1 MLMRKVSLWLVV
13 LITLLLQV
21 TLFTRIEVG
30 GIGPDP
36 VLIVL
41 VLVALALG
49 PVVGALLGFLIGLAQ
64 LAILSTSM
72 VSAPLA
78 ATLVGYLV
86 GKYGTK
92 IMYESYLVQ
101 FLILFLGVLAYDIVN
116 FTISSPGQLG
126 LVLVRF
132 SLGSALY
139 TAAVGV
145 VLVVFIEK
153 VVGLRLIK

>member
-1 MLMRKVSLWLVV
+1 MRKFSLWLLI

-21 TLFTRIEVG
+21 TLFSRIEVA

-41 VLVALALG
+41 VIVALALG
-49 PVVGALLGFLIGLAQ
+49 PVVGMLFGFLIGLSQ

-78 ATLVGYLV
+78 ATVVGYLV

-101 FLILFLGVLAYDIVN
+101 FLILILGVLIFDVIN
-116 FTISSPGQLG
+116 FGISCPGQLG
-126 LVLVRF
+126 MVLVRF

-139 TAAVGV
+139 TAAVGIL
-145 VLVVFIEK
+145 LVVFMERI
-153 VVGLRLIK
+153 VGLRLIK

>member
-1 MLMRKVSLWLVV
+1 MHKFSLWLLV

-36 VLIVL
+36 ALIML

-49 PVVGALLGFLIGLAQ
+49 PVVGMLFGFLMGFSQ

-78 ATLVGYLV
+78 ATVVGYLV

-101 FLILFLGVLAYDIVN
+101 FLILVLGVLAYDIIN
-116 FTISSPGQLG
+116 FAISSPGQLG
-126 LVLVRF
+126 LILVRF

-139 TAAVGV
+139 TAAIGV
-145 VLVVFIEK
+145 MLVVFIERI
-153 VVGLRLIK
+153 VGLRLIK

>member
-1 MLMRKVSLWLVV
+1 MRKVSLWLVV

>member
-1 MLMRKVSLWLVV
+1 MNKLSLWLLI
-13 LITLLLQV
+13 LITLTLQV
-21 TLFTRIEVG
+21 TLFTRIEVW

-36 VLIVL
+36 ALIVL
-41 VLVALALG
+41 ILVALALG
-49 PVVGALLGFLIGLAQ
+49 PVVGMLFGFLIGLSQ

-78 ATLVGYLV
+78 ATVVGYLV

-101 FLILFLGVLAYDIVN
+101 FLIIVLSVLLFDVIN
-116 FTISSPGQLG
+116 FAVSSPGHL
-126 LVLVRF
+126 LLILVRF
-132 SLGSALY
+132 SVGSAFY

-145 VLVVFIEK
+145 MLVVFMERI
-153 VVGLRLIK
+153 VGLRLIK

>member
-1 MLMRKVSLWLVV
+1 MNKLSLWLLI
-13 LITLLLQV
+13 LITLALQV
-21 TLFTRIEVG
+21 TLFTRIEVW

-36 VLIVL
+36 ALIVL
-41 VLVALALG
+41 ILVALALG
-49 PVVGALLGFLIGLAQ
+49 PVVGMLFGFLIGLSQ

-78 ATLVGYLV
+78 ATVIGYLV

-101 FLILFLGVLAYDIVN
+101 FLIIVLSVLLFDAIN
-116 FTISSPGQLG
+116 FAVSSPGQL
-126 LVLVRF
+126 LLILVRF
-132 SLGSALY
+132 SVGSAFY

-145 VLVVFIEK
+145 MLVLFMERI
-153 VVGLRLIK
+153 VGLRLIK

>member
-1 MLMRKVSLWLVV
+1 MRKVSLWLLV

-21 TLFTRIEVG
+21 TLFTRIEVA

-49 PVVGALLGFLIGLAQ
+49 PVVGALFGFMIGLAQ

-101 FLILFLGVLAYDIVN
+101 FLILILGVLVYDIIN

-126 LVLVRF
+126 LILVRF
-132 SLGSALY
+132 SMGSAFY

-145 VLVVFIEK
+145 VLVVFIERI
-153 VVGLRLIK
+153 VGLRLIK

>member
-1 MLMRKVSLWLVV
+1 MRKFSLWLLI

-21 TLFTRIEVG
+21 TLFSRIEVA

-41 VLVALALG
+41 VIVALALG
-49 PVVGALLGFLIGLAQ
+49 PVVGMLFGFLIGLSQ

-78 ATLVGYLV
+78 ATVVGYLV

-101 FLILFLGVLAYDIVN
+101 FLILILGVLIFDVIN
-116 FTISSPGQLG
+116 FGISSPGQLG
-126 LVLVRF
+126 MVLVRF

-145 VLVVFIEK
+145 VLVVFMERI
-153 VVGLRLIK
+153 VGLRLIK

>member
-1 MLMRKVSLWLVV
+1 MRKFSLWLLI

-21 TLFTRIEVG
+21 TLFSRIEVG

-49 PVVGALLGFLIGLAQ
+49 PVVGMLFGFLIGLSQ

-78 ATLVGYLV
+78 GTVVGYMV

-101 FLILFLGVLAYDIVN
+101 FLILVLGVLAYDIISFIV
-116 FTISSPGQLG
+116 SSPGQMG
-126 LVLVRF
+126 LILVRF
-132 SLGSALY
+132 SVGSALY

-145 VLVVFIEK
+145 VLVVFIERI
-153 VVGLRLIK
+153 VGVRLIK

>member
-1 MLMRKVSLWLVV
+1 MRKVSLWLLV

-21 TLFTRIEVG
+21 TLFTRIEVA

-49 PVVGALLGFLIGLAQ
+49 PVVGALFGFLIGLAQ

-101 FLILFLGVLAYDIVN
+101 FLIIILGVLAYDIIN

-132 SLGSALY
+132 SMGSALY

-153 VVGLRLIK
+153 IVGLRLIK